1 MPRGCEY
8 KTETD
13 TGFQT
18 SGRRR
23 DVIRDQCG
31 DAMEGAVGGAD
42 TAVLKLVPSA
52 MSCGPR
58 PWSARAVS
66 RLTTCPWETAGFI
79 QS

>member
-13 TGFQT
+13 TGFQRVV
-18 SGRRR
+18 S
-23 DVIRDQCG
+23 
-31 DAMEGAVGGAD
+31 DAMLFATNVEMSMEGAVGGAD

-66 RLTTCPWETAGFI
+66 RLTTCP
-79 QS
+79 